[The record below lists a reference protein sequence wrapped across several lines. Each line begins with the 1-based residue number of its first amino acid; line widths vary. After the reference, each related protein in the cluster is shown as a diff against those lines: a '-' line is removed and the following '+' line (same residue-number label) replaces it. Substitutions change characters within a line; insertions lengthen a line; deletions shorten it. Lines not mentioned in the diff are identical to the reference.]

1 MGVNLLSWL
10 LSVIIN
16 VNDLFLIRG
25 EELCWILI
33 LLDFLLGVLGSS
45 WLIPAITWQNFTLLV
60 KSFMTSENVENDAI
74 SDVMLVI
81 LEISVLFQDFEAVS
95 KA

>member
-1 MGVNLLSWL
+1 MNFLSWL
-10 LSVIIN
+10 LSVIMD

-25 EELCWILI
+25 EEVGWIFVLF
-33 LLDFLLGVLGSS
+33 DFLLGVLGISWQSS
-45 WLIPAITWQNFTLLV
+45 TITWQKFTLLV
-60 KSFMTSENVENDAI
+60 ESLMTGKHMENDAI

-81 LEISVLFQDFEAVS
+81 LEISVLFQDFEPVS

>member
-1 MGVNLLSWL
+1 MNLLSWL
-10 LSVIIN
+10 LSVIIDI
-16 VNDLFLIRG
+16 NDLFLIRG

-45 WLIPAITWQNFTLLV
+45 WLVPPITWQNFTLLV